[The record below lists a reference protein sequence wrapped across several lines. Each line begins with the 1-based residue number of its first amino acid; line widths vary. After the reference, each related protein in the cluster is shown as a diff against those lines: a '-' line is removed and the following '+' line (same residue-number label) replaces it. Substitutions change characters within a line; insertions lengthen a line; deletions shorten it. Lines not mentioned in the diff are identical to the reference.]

1 MEKQINVVG
10 AIVVL
15 DGKILCARR
24 GSTGPLPG
32 MWEFPGG
39 KIEQGETHA
48 MALEREILEEL
59 GCTIVVGE
67 KVVTTSHLY
76 EFGTVTLT
84 TYFCKL
90 LERAPQRTE
99 HDSLVWLLPGDL
111 NKLEWAAADIPAVEA
126 VQMLFA
132 SNV

>member
-1 MEKQINVVG
+1 VEKQINVVG
-10 AIVVL
+10 AVIVL
-15 DGKILCARR
+15 TGKVLCARR
-24 GSTGPLPG
+24 GSTGSLPG

-48 MALEREILEEL
+48 MALGREILEEL
-59 GCTIVVGE
+59 GCTIAVGE

-90 LERAPQRTE
+90 LEGVPQRTE
-99 HDSLVWLLPGDL
+99 HDSLLWLVPADL
-111 NKLEWAAADIPAVEA
+111 NKLEWAAADVPAVHA
-126 VQMLFA
+126 VQVLLA